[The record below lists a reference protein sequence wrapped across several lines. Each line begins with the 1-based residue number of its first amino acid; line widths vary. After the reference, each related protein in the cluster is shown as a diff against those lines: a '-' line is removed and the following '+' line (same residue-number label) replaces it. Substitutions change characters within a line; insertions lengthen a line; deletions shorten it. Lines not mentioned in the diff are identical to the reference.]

1 MDIKKFGLILGP
13 LLFVIIRYI
22 IPFEDLKVEAV
33 TVLAITSWLAVW
45 WILEV
50 LHLGVTSLLPV
61 ILFPLFGALDA
72 KTTSAAY
79 GDQFVFLYMGGFI
92 IALSIEKW
100 NLHKRIAL
108 RIIRLIGTDLNKMVL
123 GFMIATAFLS
133 MWISNTATAVMMLP
147 IGLAIVSQ
155 LKDDNATEVNEHDNF
170 AKVLVLGIAYAASIG
185 GMATLVGTPPN
196 LVFTGL
202 VKKMF
207 GVEISFIQWFSFG
220 FPIAALLLYM
230 CWKYLTGYVLKFS
243 IKEFPG
249 GKEEVE
255 SQYKA
260 LGPITIEESRVLI
273 VFVVTALAW
282 IFRKY
287 LITPFIPAVD
297 DTMIAML
304 AAIILFLIPSS
315 QKGKALMDWP
325 TAVKM
330 PWSVIYLFGGGLAIA
345 EGFEQTGLA
354 SWFALQMNGLNGLSI
369 AVILLI
375 VIALVNFLTEV
386 TSNLATTAMLLPVL
400 AAMSVSLS
408 IHPFLL
414 MVGATLAA
422 SCAFM
427 LPVATPP
434 NAVIFASGKIKV
446 LDMVKAGFAMNLI
459 SIAIIFLITYF
470 VLPELLGFDP
480 QVHPWKSI
488 K

>member
-22 IPFEDLKVEAV
+22 IPFEDLNVEAV
-33 TVLAITSWLAVW
+33 TILAMTSWLAVG
-45 WILEV
+45 WILEL

-108 RIIRLIGTDLNKMVL
+108 RIIRIIGTDLNKMVL

-155 LKDDNATEVNEHDNF
+155 LKDDHATELNEHDNF

-202 VKKMF
+202 VKKMY

-220 FPIAALLLYM
+220 FPIAAILLLI

-260 LGPITIEESRVLI
+260 LGPMTVEESRVLI
-273 VFVVTALAW
+273 VFVITALAW

-287 LITPFIPAVD
+287 LLSPFIPAVD
-297 DTMIAML
+297 DTMIAMM
-304 AAIILFLIPSS
+304 AAIALFLIPSS

-369 AVILLI
+369 ALILLI

-459 SIAIIFLITYF
+459 SIAVIFLICYF
-470 VLPELLGFDP
+470 LLPILLGFDP
-480 QVHPWKSI
+480 QVHPWSNMK
-488 K
+488 